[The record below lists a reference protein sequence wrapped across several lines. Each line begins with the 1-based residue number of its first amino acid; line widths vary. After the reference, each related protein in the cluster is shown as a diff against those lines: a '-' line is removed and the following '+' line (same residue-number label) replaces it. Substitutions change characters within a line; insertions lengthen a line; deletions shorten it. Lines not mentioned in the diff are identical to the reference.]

1 MDAIQKQTQF
11 FRSLPLGYYHL
22 CSDGWQK
29 GKLFHTD
36 EQYAFGVSG
45 LAISTLI
52 HGVKIYAY
60 ELMPNHF
67 HILLCAT
74 GEQCLSLF
82 YYIIRRINKKLK
94 EAGFPCLPDDYWF
107 KLVPIKNKEQMKDL
121 IVYLARNKFE
131 KGACTP
137 FGHKWGTGCL
147 PYNQLA
153 EFIIGTQVHDMSQR
167 ELEQLVGSRTALPA
181 DWEIHPVLGILP
193 KNFVCIDKVLQLFPT
208 VKEYTTRMVKQY
220 ESAVIIADSVGE
232 SIEWSAEEAKDI
244 LMNLCNRL
252 FPGKRLYDL
261 TVDEKGRL
269 AVQADSLY
277 HLPTPAL
284 SKHLQLSEYVIR
296 QLLHSKD
303 YGLKRIK

>member
-36 EQYAFGVSG
+36 EQYAFGVYG
-45 LAISTLI
+45 LALSTLI

-82 YYIIRRINKKLK
+82 FYVIRRINKKLK

-153 EFIIGTQVHDMSQR
+153 EFITGTQVRDMSQR
-167 ELEQLVGSRTALPA
+167 ELEQLVGSRTSLPA

-232 SIEWSAEEAKDI
+232 SVEWSAEEAKEI
-244 LMNLCNRL
+244 LMNLCDRL

-261 TVDEKGRL
+261 TADEKGRL

-277 HLPTPAL
+277 HLPTRTL
-284 SKHLQLSEYVIR
+284 SKLLQLSEYLIR

-303 YGLKRIK
+303 YGIKRIK

>member
-45 LAISTLI
+45 LALSTLI

-82 YYIIRRINKKLK
+82 FYIIRRINKKLK
-94 EAGFPCLPDDYWF
+94 EAGYPCLPDDYWF

-121 IVYLARNKFE
+121 IAYLARNRFE

-147 PYNQLA
+147 PYNQLT
-153 EFIIGTQVHDMSQR
+153 EFITGTQVRDMSQR
-167 ELEQLVGSRTALPA
+167 ELEQLVGSRTSLPA

-208 VKEYTTRMVKQY
+208 VKEYTTCMVKQY
-220 ESAVIIADSVGE
+220 ESAVIIAESVGE
-232 SIEWSAEEAKDI
+232 SVEWSAEEAKDI
-244 LMNLCNRL
+244 LMNLCDRL

-261 TVDEKGRL
+261 TADEKGRL

>member
-1 MDAIQKQTQF
+1 MDSIQKQKQF
-11 FRSLPLGYYHL
+11 YRSLPIGYYHL

-45 LAISTLI
+45 LALSTRI
-52 HGVKIYAY
+52 HGVTIYAY

-74 GEQCLSLF
+74 GKQCLSLF
-82 YYIIRRINKKLK
+82 YYMIRRINKKLK
-94 EAGFPCLPDDYWF
+94 EAGLPALPKNYWF

-137 FGHKWGTGCL
+137 FGHKWGTGYL
-147 PYNQLA
+147 LYNHLA
-153 EFIIGTQVHDMSQR
+153 AFITGTKAQDMSQR
-167 ELEQLVGSRTALPA
+167 ELEQFVGSRTALPA
-181 DWEIHPVLGILP
+181 DWELHPVLGILP
-193 KNFVCIDKVLQLFPT
+193 KCFVCVSKVLELFPN
-208 VKEYTTRMVKQY
+208 VKEYTTRMIKQY

-232 SIEWSAEEAKDI
+232 SIEWSGDEAREM
-244 LMNLCNRL
+244 LMNLCDKL
-252 FPGKRLYDL
+252 FPGKRLYEL
-261 TVDEKGRL
+261 SADEKGRL

-277 HLPTPAL
+277 HLPTPTL
-284 SKHLQLSEYVIR
+284 SKHLQLSEFVIR
-296 QLLHSKD
+296 QFLHSKD